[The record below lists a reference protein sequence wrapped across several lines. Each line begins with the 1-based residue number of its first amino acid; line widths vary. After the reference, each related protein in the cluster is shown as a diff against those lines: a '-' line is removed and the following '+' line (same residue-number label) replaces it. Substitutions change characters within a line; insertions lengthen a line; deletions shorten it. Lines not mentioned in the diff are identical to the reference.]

1 MCVHVC
7 VCMCMCVYMYPCHAL
22 WWSQL
27 DLLLFS
33 ALCEAGDILPSP
45 RPLPPISHQ
54 KMQEFLNSSLFQAQ
68 EECVLHINSSIWT
81 QVWVIFLSHFSFH
94 SIYNY
99 PMFIILKALPLSVSF
114 SSFLSSVLYWRL
126 LADTVFWWL
135 CSFVHYD
142 KRNYFLKKKK
152 KTKG

>member
-1 MCVHVC
+1 
-7 VCMCMCVYMYPCHAL
+7 
-22 WWSQL
+22 
-27 DLLLFS
+27 
-33 ALCEAGDILPSP
+33 
-45 RPLPPISHQ
+45 
-54 KMQEFLNSSLFQAQ
+54 
-68 EECVLHINSSIWT
+68 
-81 QVWVIFLSHFSFH
+81 
-94 SIYNY
+94 
-99 PMFIILKALPLSVSF
+99 VSF